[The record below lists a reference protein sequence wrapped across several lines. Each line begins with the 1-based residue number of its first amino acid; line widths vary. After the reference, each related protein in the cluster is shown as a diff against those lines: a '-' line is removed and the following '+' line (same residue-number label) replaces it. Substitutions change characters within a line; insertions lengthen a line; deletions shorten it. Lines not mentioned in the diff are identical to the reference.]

1 MLQPLDY
8 VVFFIYFVIVACYG
22 LWIYNRK
29 KAKQTSSK
37 DYFLAEGSLTW
48 WAIGASLI
56 ASNISAEQMIG
67 MSGSGFRLGLAISTY
82 EWMAAATLVIV
93 AVFFIP
99 VYLKNKIYTMPQ
111 FLNQRYNGTVAMIM
125 AIFWLALYIVVNLMS
140 ILYLGALAVSSI
152 SGISVYTCIAL
163 LAVFA
168 VVITLGGMKVIGYTD
183 VIQVFFLILGGLVA
197 TYIALHLVAAKSGQ
211 TGLLNG
217 FRIMTS
223 TASDHFH
230 MIFKKNN
237 PNYVSLPGLSVLI
250 GGMWITNLNYWGCN
264 QYITQRALGADLKT
278 ARSGI
283 LFAAFLKLLMP
294 LIVVLPGIG
303 AYVLYQKGM
312 FHAGMLSH
320 TGAVDVNKAYPNLMT
335 LLPEGFKGIAF
346 AALTAAIVASLAGKA
361 NSIATIFTLDIYK
374 KAINKEADES
384 KLVITGKIAVI
395 VSMLL
400 AVLMSLVIGEKL
412 MGEGKQGFNYIQEYT
427 GFVSPG
433 ILAMFLLG
441 FFWKRTT
448 ANAAMFAM
456 IGGLVLSIIFKFL
469 PMWVDLSWLTPYGF
483 FQPNPDN
490 HGAFEIPFLDRMGF
504 VFLICIAGMAIINFV
519 ENKRGVVT
527 KGLIVDTSMFKV
539 SKGFAIGAMLIV
551 AILITLYTVYW

>member
-140 ILYLGALAVSSI
+140 ILYLGALAISSI

-211 TGLLNG
+211 TGLVNG

-230 MIFKKNN
+230 MIFKKDS

-294 LIVVLPGIG
+294 VIVVLPGIG

-335 LLPEGFKGIAF
+335 VLPEGFKGIAF

-456 IGGLVLSIIFKFL
+456 IGGLALSIIFKFL
-469 PMWVDLSWLTPYGF
+469 PMWADLSWLTPYGF

-490 HGAFEIPFLDRMGF
+490 HGVFEIPFLDRMGF

-519 ENKRGVVT
+519 ENRRGVVT

-539 SKGFAIGAMLIV
+539 SKGFAIGAMVIV